1 MHKQQKRARTLY
13 SSLSQTAYEFDS
25 FIVNLEEL
33 VADISSRNP

>member
-1 MHKQQKRARTLY
+1 MHKQQKRACTLY
-13 SSLSQTAYEFDS
+13 SSLSQTTYEFDL